1 MRSADVAL
9 IVRIWKAVKNKNGK
23 VLVACQ
29 NDMVLKVI
37 SLAGLDKVWS
47 IVDTPNEG
55 LKQLGIR
62 PRSEPGSGLAVVLAL
77 LALIGAITSLTGG
90 GLYVMQ
96 NPQQSLIHGLV
107 YGGAGGAV
115 LLGLLAAVFTRGGT
129 RWVGVIALLLG
140 GLSAAAYEL
149 KWLDQLPF

>member
-1 MRSADVAL
+1 
-9 IVRIWKAVKNKNGK
+9 
-23 VLVACQ
+23 
-29 NDMVLKVI
+29 
-37 SLAGLDKVWS
+37 
-47 IVDTPNEG
+47 
-55 LKQLGIR
+55 
-62 PRSEPGSGLAVVLAL
+62 
-77 LALIGAITSLTGG
+77 
-90 GLYVMQ
+90 
-96 NPQQSLIHGLV
+96 LIHGLV